1 MHPEVSLAMARARQM
16 EIQQPTESHGFSN
29 PRQRSR
35 TAHRHWRLLPRPHL
49 PFVSPRIRPGH

>member
-16 EIQQPTESHGFSN
+16 DIQRPTEPHGFSN

-35 TAHRHWRLLPRPHL
+35 AARRHWRLLPRPHL
-49 PFVSPRIRPGH
+49 PFVSHRIRPGH